1 MKNKVFVD
9 GQEGTTGLKIH
20 EYLNKRE
27 DIEVLFIDSENRKDI
42 EARRALLNEAD
53 IVFLCLPDVAAKES
67 VSLIS
72 NKNTRVIDASTAHR
86 TDINWTYGMPELN
99 KNQREIIKNSYRVS
113 VPGCHATGFVATLNP
128 LVSQA
133 VVPKDYPITAYSIS
147 GYSGG
152 GKNLIKWCEENH
164 FSNMN
169 SPKPYRFDLKHK
181 HLPEMQKITGL
192 DYEPVFTPMIANY
205 YKGMSVTV
213 PLFNRLLTKK
223 YSVSDIHKILSEYY
237 AGEDF
242 INVVPLNI
250 ENYLEDGYL
259 NVEANNDTNRL
270 DIFVSGNEDQIL
282 ITSRLDN
289 LGKGASGAAI
299 QNMNLMLGLE
309 EKMGLRVK

>member
-1 MKNKVFVD
+1 
-9 GQEGTTGLKIH
+9 
-20 EYLNKRE
+20 
-27 DIEVLFIDSENRKDI
+27 
-42 EARRALLNEAD
+42 
-53 IVFLCLPDVAAKES
+53 
-67 VSLIS
+67 
-72 NKNTRVIDASTAHR
+72 
-86 TDINWTYGMPELN
+86 
-99 KNQREIIKNSYRVS
+99 
-113 VPGCHATGFVATLNP
+113 
-128 LVSQA
+128 
-133 VVPKDYPITAYSIS
+133 
-147 GYSGG
+147 
-152 GKNLIKWCEENH
+152 
-164 FSNMN
+164 MN